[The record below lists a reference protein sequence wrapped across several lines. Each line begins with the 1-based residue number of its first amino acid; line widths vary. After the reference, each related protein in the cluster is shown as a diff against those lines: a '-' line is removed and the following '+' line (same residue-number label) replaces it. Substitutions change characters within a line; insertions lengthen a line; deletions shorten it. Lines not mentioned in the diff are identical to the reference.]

1 MSEKTL
7 YFISGLPQAGSSL
20 ICNILKQNPEIHGQS
35 VSSLSSLL
43 KVNHVTWNQHS
54 ENREYRNDQAKAG
67 TLRAIVDGYYSHID
81 KPIILDKSLNWTN
94 QINMMEQI
102 LQREIKIIAC
112 VRNPAEI
119 LATYEKIRQE
129 NPLFL
134 TKADAVLGESS
145 SIASRAYHYAGP
157 EGILGTT
164 HRNLKDAALNG
175 YADRLLF
182 VDYNRY
188 CNTPKAQT
196 KRIYDFLGLTNFE
209 HDFQNIEQTEQY
221 DDVAAGLPGAHRV
234 NRELL
239 KDTINA
245 AAYLG
250 LDLYQQYNREI
261 FWDAWI

>member
-1 MSEKTL
+1 MSEKSL
-7 YFISGLPQAGSSL
+7 YFVSGLPQSGTSL
-20 ICNILKQNPEIHGQS
+20 ICNILKQNPEIHAQP

-43 KVNHVTWNQHS
+43 KANHISWNNIS
-54 ENREYRNDQAKAG
+54 ENRECRNDKAKEG
-67 TLRAIVDGYYSHID
+67 VLRSIVDGYYSHID

-94 QINMMEQI
+94 RINLMENI
-102 LQREIKIIAC
+102 LQRKVKIIAC

-134 TKADAVLGESS
+134 TKVDAVLGESS
-145 SIASRAYHYAGP
+145 SVSSRAYYYAGP
-157 EGILGTT
+157 DGILGTT

-175 YADRLLF
+175 YSDRFLF

-188 CNTPKAQT
+188 CNTPKSQT
-196 KRIYDFLGLTNFE
+196 KRIYDFLELPNFE

-221 DDVAAGLPGAHRV
+221 DDVAAGFPGAHQV
-234 NRELL
+234 NRELI

-245 AAYLG
+245 ASYLG